1 MPKRCPNGTRRNKTT
16 RKCEPKNKSMS
27 KKSPSPSPKPKN
39 KTSKAKN
46 PCVKGIKMPQH
57 RIDDIIEH
65 ERKKNESEERY
76 AKMENDLNNS
86 CFPKKTDWNKIR
98 TYTLASYAAIKE

>member
-1 MPKRCPNGTRRNKTT
+1 MPRCPNGTRRNKTT
-16 RKCEPKNKSMS
+16 GKCEPKNKSMS
-27 KKSPSPSPKPKN
+27 KKSPSPKPKN

-46 PCVKGIKMPQH
+46 PCVKAIKMPQH
-57 RIDDIIEH
+57 RIDDIIKH

-76 AKMENDLNNS
+76 AKIENDLHNF